1 MKAHICIGLDIQI
14 NYNVSTSYSFIHMN
28 YRFPSREWMQFTY
41 IPSILT
47 LKKTKSKLLN
57 IVHRKKLFGLLYLY
71 HLFRR
76 WMLHLLD
83 CCCKEK
89 CLFRSQ
95 EIHGVQ
101 STCVI
106 VQKNTEMIHSFTSF
120 KVFILKSPFSHAQ
133 VWLKDEPRHTVCYS
147 DCFIFR
153 ETMF

>member
-1 MKAHICIGLDIQI
+1 
-14 NYNVSTSYSFIHMN
+14 MN
-28 YRFPSREWMQFTY
+28 YRFLSREWMQFKFKF
-41 IPSILT
+41 LNFKVT

-95 EIHGVQ
+95 EIYGLQ

-106 VQKNTEMIHSFTSF
+106 AQKNTEMIHSFTSF
-120 KVFILKSPFSHAQ
+120 KEILIFILKSPFSHAQ
-133 VWLKDEPRHTVCYS
+133 VWLKTYS
-147 DCFIFR
+147 VLL
-153 ETMF
+153 